1 MRPLEDIVVL
11 DFTTLLPG
19 PLATL
24 MLAEAGATVVKI
36 ERPGGESTRYYP
48 PQWAGA
54 SAPFQLLN
62 RGKHCLALDL
72 KHDALERLR
81 PLVELADVVVE
92 QFRPGVMDRLGLG
105 YEALR
110 AMNPGL
116 VYCAITGYG
125 QTGPRAR
132 EAGHDLN
139 YQAVTGLFAAAH
151 HPREP
156 GPPAA
161 LVADIAGGAFP
172 AVTNILLALM
182 RRARTGEGARL
193 DVAMADSAFTFQIF
207 AQAEGQATGA
217 WPPTNGMRLTG
228 ASPRY
233 ALYYTRDGALV
244 AVGALEDKFWHALCE
259 AIGVPREARDDAADP
274 EAARSAVAAAF
285 AGRTAGEWAPV
296 LAGADCCAT
305 LVRGLGAAV
314 ADPHFTGRGLFAHV
328 LAGADDSQM
337 PAAVVPIDPAFRGEP
352 GEPVAAPG
360 LDDDPAAVARLAE
373 RLRSRRS

>member
-1 MRPLEDIVVL
+1 MRPLADIVVL

-36 ERPGGESTRYYP
+36 ERPGGESMRFFAP
-48 PQWAGA
+48 EWAGA

-62 RGKHCLALDL
+62 RGKHCIALDL
-72 KHDALERLR
+72 KDEALGRLA
-81 PLVELADVVVE
+81 PLIELADVVVE

-110 AMNPGL
+110 AVNPGL

-125 QTGPRAR
+125 QTGPRAQ

-139 YQAVTGLFAAAH
+139 YQAVTGLYDAAH

-172 AVTNILLALM
+172 AVTNILFALM

-193 DVAMADSAFTFQIF
+193 DVAMADTAFTFQLF
-207 AQAEGQATGA
+207 AQAQGQASGA
-217 WPPTNGMRLTG
+217 YPPANGMLLTG

-233 ALYYTRDGALV
+233 ALYHTKDGKLV

-259 AIGVPREARDDAADP
+259 AIGVPEAREDAADP
-274 EAARSAVAAAF
+274 EAARRAVAAAF
-285 AGRTAGEWAPV
+285 AGRTAAELAPV
-296 LAGADCCAT
+296 LAAADCCAT
-305 LVRGLGAAV
+305 LVRGLAEAV
-314 ADPHFTGRGLFAHV
+314 ADPHFIGRGLFAHR
-328 LAGADDSQM
+328 LAGADGSEM
-337 PAAVVPIDPAFRGEP
+337 PAAVVPVDPAFRGDPAEP
-352 GEPVAAPG
+352 IAAPA
-360 LDDDPAAVARLAE
+360 LDEDPGAIARLARE
-373 RLRSRRS
+373 LRSRRS